1 MRELFCE
8 VRYYQG
14 DMKDDIVRSEPQ
26 RMFETV
32 RHKPNSYL
40 PPRGS
45 FLRAFRSS
53 PAFFLLCL
61 ALTVFWAA
69 TAHGQPQPAEE
80 PLTDALRGILQAPAP
95 APAEAASLNDLGKR
109 LASEIPPGVETERQ
123 STQRYPIAPTA
134 AVAIYNEFGPVRIT
148 AWEERVVEVQVRIR
162 ARAET
167 DAAAQALAE
176 AVQVSVAHAEDR
188 VELRTVL
195 PKRAE
200 SPEYVSMQVEYQ
212 VMAPKEAS
220 VRVRNFF
227 GDTFIRGFQGEVTVD
242 AQYGAVD
249 LDGLAAPAHVSSHGE
264 FPVKVRELSQGG
276 VFDLYGAPAEFM
288 RVGGILQIHS
298 FRGDVVV
305 RTPAPAIQLD
315 ATVDSAA
322 LRVRLPVQTA
332 PDLTATVLYGEFE
345 SAWPVDQRVQ
355 ADKRI
360 AEHRAPE
367 SSQKMN
373 LRSTFGS
380 IHIEREDAPASSVPP
395 ADGETKPFTESETR
409 TEALGNELRMIVQA
423 APGDLH
429 IEGTEGNSIEIA
441 VTRTVKAVSASD
453 APAALEALHLDVSRA
468 EGAIRI
474 VSTNANPPGPSNAA
488 ARISLDIKCPRQL
501 GIETQAADG
510 KTEVI
515 GFAGPVILRQA
526 AGAVSAERIKS
537 GLSVINQNGGVIVSD
552 CGGAEAAV
560 NRGDAVLKRVAGPIR
575 AEAIDGHIVV
585 ESPQG
590 PLILRNNGGDI
601 RILALEG
608 VLGAWDVRVE
618 KGNLRALLA
627 PESDV
632 SLSLQA
638 VRGAIHS
645 TIPLQGVLSP
655 GKQEFNGRMK
665 DGLFP
670 VRFETADGDI
680 TLD

>member
-1 MRELFCE
+1 
-8 VRYYQG
+8 V
-14 DMKDDIVRSEPQ
+14 
-26 RMFETV
+26 
-32 RHKPNSYL
+32 
-40 PPRGS
+40 
-45 FLRAFRSS
+45 
-53 PAFFLLCL
+53 FFLLCGL
-61 ALTVFWAA
+61 LLPFGASFAQA
-69 TAHGQPQPAEE
+69 QPQKAEE
-80 PLTDALRGILQAPAP
+80 PLSDALRGILRAPAP
-95 APAEAASLNDLGKR
+95 APAEAASLSGLGKR
-109 LASEIPPGVETERQ
+109 LAAETPPGIEKERQ
-123 STQRYPIAPTA
+123 STERYPIAPTA
-134 AVAIYNEFGPVRIT
+134 AVAIYNEFGSVRVT
-148 AWEERVVEVQVRIR
+148 AWDERVVEVHARIR

-167 DAAAQALAE
+167 DEAAQAQAE
-176 AVQVSVAHAEDR
+176 AIQVNVAHADDR
-188 VELRTVL
+188 IELRTVL
-195 PKRAE
+195 PKRPEA
-200 SPEYVSMQVEYQ
+200 PEYVSMQVEYQ

-220 VRVRNFF
+220 IRVRNFF
-227 GDTFIRGFQGEVTVD
+227 DDTFIGGFQGEVTVD
-242 AQYGAVD
+242 AQYGAD
-249 LDGLAAPAHVSSHGE
+249 ELASLAAPAHVTSHGE
-264 FPVKVRELSQGG
+264 FPVKVRELRQGG
-276 VFDLYGAPAEFM
+276 VFDLYGAPAEFVG
-288 RVGGILQIHS
+288 VGGMLQIHS

-305 RTPAPAIQLD
+305 RTPAPAIQLE

-322 LRVRLPVQTA
+322 LSLRLPVGAT

-345 SAWPVDQRVQ
+345 SAWPVEQRVQ

-367 SSQKMN
+367 SSQKIN
-373 LRSTFGS
+373 LRSTFGA
-380 IHIEREDAPASSVPP
+380 IHIEREDPPATTVPP
-395 ADGETKPFTESETR
+395 ADGETKPFTENENR
-409 TEALGNELRMIVQA
+409 AEPGGTEVRLVVQA
-423 APGDLH
+423 APGDLR
-429 IEGTEGNSIEIA
+429 IEGTEDNRIEIA
-441 VTRTVKAVSASD
+441 IIRSVKAISASE
-453 APAALEALHLDVSRA
+453 APAALEALRLDVTRGD
-468 EGAIRI
+468 GAIRI
-474 VSTNANPPGPSNAA
+474 ASANANPPGPSSAA
-488 ARISLDIKCPRQL
+488 ARIHLAIRCPRQL

-515 GFAGPVILRQA
+515 GFAGPVILRQT

-537 GLSVINQNGGVIVSD
+537 GLSVTNQNGGVIIAD
-552 CGGAEAAV
+552 CGGAEVAV
-560 NRGDAVLKRVAGPIR
+560 NRGDAVLKRISGPIR
-575 AEAIDGHIVV
+575 AEAVDGHIVI

-670 VRFETADGDI
+670 VRLETSDGDI